1 MNITFQARLSADSK
15 KPWIGQIVPIRL
27 EREPYE
33 AEVTARGSYFHLLFG
48 HHAYGNYLCIPNW
61 DVGTELASLSDFF
74 WNLERL
80 SSTKLKKVDACS
92 IAYALL
98 ALAKYIKTE

>member
-1 MNITFQARLSADSK
+1 MSIIFQARLSADSN
-15 KPWIGQIVPIRL
+15 KPWIGEIVPIQL
-27 EREPYE
+27 EQEPYE
-33 AEVTARGSYFHLLFG
+33 VEVTARGSYFHLLVG
-48 HHAYGNYLCIPNW
+48 HHAYGNYICIPNW
-61 DVGTELASLSDFF
+61 DVGTELASLSDSF

-98 ALAKYIKTE
+98 ELSKYINI

>member
-1 MNITFQARLSADSK
+1 MSIIFQARLSADSK
-15 KPWIGQIVPIRL
+15 KLWIGEIVPIQL
-27 EREPYE
+27 EQEPYE
-33 AEVTARGSYFHLLFG
+33 VEVTARGSYFHLLVG
-48 HHAYGNYLCIPNW
+48 HHAYGNYICIPNW
-61 DVGTELASLSDFF
+61 DVGTELASLSDSF

-98 ALAKYIKTE
+98 ELSKYINI